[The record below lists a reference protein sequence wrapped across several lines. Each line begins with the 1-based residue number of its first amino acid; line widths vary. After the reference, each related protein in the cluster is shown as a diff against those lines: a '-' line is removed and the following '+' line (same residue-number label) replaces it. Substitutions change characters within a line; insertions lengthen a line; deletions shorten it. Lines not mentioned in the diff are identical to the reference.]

1 MPGYVVAQFL
11 GAVTG
16 VVAAHGM
23 FDLPL
28 IAVHQGTR
36 RTQSWL
42 ERVCRKLWALIFD
55 FDWLTPSSGISPL
68 RSCRV
73 HHGGLLVYRLHLF
86 CESRCNLCAHVDR
99 HLLGVSARWTSRY
112 SCSAS
117 LSYGRCNFVVAQIRA
132 SAMIELH
139 TAQIWVARPDRPK
152 KDEMANKQSKPGE
165 CKSTPTSTNRCFVWL
180 TERTTKTRVFN
191 RILP

>member
-1 MPGYVVAQFL
+1 MTVALAVRGDLAWTEVPGYVVAQFL

-68 RSCRV
+68 RGCRV

-117 LSYGRCNFVVAQIRA
+117 LWLRSLQFCCCADSGKRDDRTPYRA
-132 SAMIELH
+132 DLGCEA
-139 TAQIWVARPDRPK
+139 
-152 KDEMANKQSKPGE
+152 
-165 CKSTPTSTNRCFVWL
+165 
-180 TERTTKTRVFN
+180 
-191 RILP
+191 